1 MSYIIKFNW
10 SRIDFYFVQIGG
22 SDAEY
27 DEESELFEQECDVF
41 MKDFVAE
48 IFLIK

>member
-1 MSYIIKFNW
+1 MIYSI
-10 SRIDFYFVQIGG
+10 SRIDFYFVEIGG

-41 MKDFVAE
+41 MKDFVAK